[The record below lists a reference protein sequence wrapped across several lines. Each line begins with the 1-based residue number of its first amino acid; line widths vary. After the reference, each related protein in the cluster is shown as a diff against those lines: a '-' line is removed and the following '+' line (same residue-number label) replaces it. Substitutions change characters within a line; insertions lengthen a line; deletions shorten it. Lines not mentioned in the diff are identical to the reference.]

1 MERRAT
7 AIFQSCDSFEKE
19 KSANET
25 FCAIERCNAVPDSPI
40 RFREYIL
47 TLDILFL
54 HQYLIVANKM
64 AVVCTPPR
72 WAIKARGGPVIV
84 NSRSRYILVCCH
96 SCVRV
101 CLRVACNACIPE
113 REMEGEKEREGKLTK
128 RESDGEKA
136 ERERGAKKRDDFK
149 GKGRRRERKKERTN
163 SWNLVAGRRPE
174 NCQSKVPRN
183 ERTSR
188 GAASQTSFLS
198 HKPRIF
204 PRSLEL

>member
-1 MERRAT
+1 MEAVRNRSKFSEGTRSARGRRDITESDNLHYFLMAGCVLSLPFSFLFFFPISMNNKIFIIVERRAT
-7 AIFQSCDSFEKE
+7 AIFQSCDSCEKE

-128 RESDGEKA
+128 RESDGEKT
-136 ERERGAKKRDDFK
+136 ERERSEKKRRF
-149 GKGRRRERKKERTN
+149 
-163 SWNLVAGRRPE
+163 
-174 NCQSKVPRN
+174 
-183 ERTSR
+183 
-188 GAASQTSFLS
+188 
-198 HKPRIF
+198 
-204 PRSLEL
+204 

>member
-1 MERRAT
+1 MRSLSPFLFPFSFTRPISMNNKIFIIVERRAT

-19 KSANET
+19 KSANGT

-101 CLRVACNACIPE
+101 CLRVACNAVHRKE
-113 REMEGEKEREGKLTK
+113 RWRERRKERE
-128 RESDGEKA
+128 S
-136 ERERGAKKRDDFK
+136 
-149 GKGRRRERKKERTN
+149 
-163 SWNLVAGRRPE
+163 
-174 NCQSKVPRN
+174 
-183 ERTSR
+183 
-188 GAASQTSFLS
+188 
-198 HKPRIF
+198 
-204 PRSLEL
+204 